1 MRLLTFQSSVGP
13 RLGIKTSRGI
23 IDVVAAYSA
32 FKVML
37 EGTAVPETM
46 EALCS
51 GGEAALKAL
60 RSLEQLASQEQGDQ
74 WLLAEESLQ
83 FRPCIQQPGKIIC
96 IGLNYRKHISESG
109 AVIPDMPVLFP
120 KYANA
125 LAGTNEAIPLLSSAR
140 EYDYEAELAVVI
152 GRRAR
157 NVEID
162 DALNYVLG
170 YCNANDLSAR
180 DLQFRTSQWMLG
192 KILDKFLPLGPYLV
206 TADEVRD
213 PQNLRIRCWLN
224 GEVRQDSN
232 TTNMIFSVAYLISY
246 MSRYMTLEAGD
257 VISTGTP
264 EGVILGK
271 PGADKVWLKAGDEVT
286 IEVEG
291 LGQLTN
297 VLY

>member
-1 MRLLTFQSSVGP
+1 MHLLTFQSLAGP
-13 RLGIKTSRGI
+13 RLGIKTARGI
-23 IDVVAAYSA
+23 INVAAAHSA
-32 FKVML
+32 FKAELDGV
-37 EGTAVPETM
+37 AVPETM

-51 GGEAALKAL
+51 GGEAALQTL
-60 RSLEQLASQEQGDQ
+60 RSLEQHASQEQGDQ

-83 FRPCIQQPGKIIC
+83 FGPCIQRPGKIIC
-96 IGLNYRKHISESG
+96 VGLNYRGHADETSAAVPES
-109 AVIPDMPVLFP
+109 PVLFS
-120 KYANA
+120 KYTNT
-125 LAGTNEAIPLLSSAR
+125 LAAASEAIPLPSNAHK
-140 EYDYEAELAVVI
+140 YDYEAELAVVI
-152 GRRAR
+152 GQRAR
-157 NVEID
+157 NVGIN

-180 DLQFRTSQWMLG
+180 DLQFRTSQWTLG

-232 TTNMIFSVAYLISY
+232 TANMIFSVAYLISY
-246 MSRYMTLEAGD
+246 FSQYMTLEAGD
-257 VISTGTP
+257 VICTGTP

-271 PGADKVWLKAGDEVT
+271 QHADRVWLKAGDEVT

-291 LGQLTN
+291 LGRLTN
-297 VLY
+297 VLC